1 MRRAKSTIV
10 ILSLALA
17 SCRGPMVSPTATPH
31 TVSVRI
37 LATTTTYSL
46 LRDLALAYEEPGTLL
61 AVNSAEGSWSTIYP
75 RLLAGEAPFALTTY
89 LPPDANLWAAPVGQ
103 DGIAII
109 VHAAN
114 PVPALTADELRL
126 IFQGQITTW
135 TEVGGP
141 DLPVTVVSREDGA
154 DTRLVFEALV
164 MGQRRTTLTA
174 RLALSSVSMVD
185 RVATDPGA
193 VGYVSMAQVDDRVRV
208 VPVAAQAGD
217 PPLRPTVETVSSYAD
232 PLRAPILVV
241 GAAPPEADSV
251 YRDWFAW
258 MQSDSGQAIVGRR
271 HGALRPVSP

>member
-1 MRRAKSTIV
+1 
-10 ILSLALA
+10 
-17 SCRGPMVSPTATPH
+17 MVSPTATPQ

-46 LRDLALAYEEPGTLL
+46 LRDLAGAYQVPGTLL
-61 AVNSAEGSWSTIYP
+61 AVNSAEGSWNTIYT

-103 DGIAII
+103 DGIAVI

-114 PVPALTADELRL
+114 PVPSLTAEDLRL
-126 IFQGQITTW
+126 IFQGRIVAW

-174 RLALSSVSMVD
+174 RLALSSASMVD
-185 RVATDPGA
+185 LVATDPGA
-193 VGYVSMAQVDDRVRV
+193 IGYVSMAQVDDRVRV

-217 PPLRPTVETVSSYAD
+217 PPLRPTVESVSANTY
-232 PLRAPILVV
+232 PLRAPILLV
-241 GAAPPEADSV
+241 GPEPPDQDSV

-258 MQSDSGQAIVGRR
+258 MQSDAGQAIVGRR
-271 HGALRPVSP
+271 HGALRPLQP